1 MVERMNSMTLTAWQT
16 IEKPRSEL
24 FYNCSEF
31 DRLNDEWVPFSI
43 GLGWSIIQNPT
54 PLKDLQ
60 VGSHNE
66 LVLCAINAG
75 TDQRR
80 RGSQPINRRT
90 ILNTLSKNGIHN
102 TYFQSAAYFNV
113 LPHYKFII
121 SPEGNGIDCHRHYEA
136 LMAGCIPIIEE
147 HEGIREKYKSCP
159 VLYTKDYSE
168 ITPVY
173 LEKVYESM
181 KNEVYDFSRL
191 LLSTYSS
198 EEQGQIKSNGNYWSH
213 RLSGK
218 YWYS

>member
-1 MVERMNSMTLTAWQT
+1 MNSMSLTTWQT
-16 IEKPRSEL
+16 VEKPRSEL

-31 DRLNDEWVPFSI
+31 DRMNDEWIPFSI

-60 VGSHNE
+60 VGPHEE

-80 RGSQPINRRT
+80 RG
-90 ILNTLSKNGIHN
+90 
-102 TYFQSAAYFNV
+102 FNV

-147 HEGIREKYKSCP
+147 HEGIRGKYKGCP

-168 ITPVY
+168 ITPAY
-173 LEKVYESM
+173 LEQKYTEMV
-181 KNEVYDFSRL
+181 NETYDFSRL
-191 LLSTYSS
+191 LMSSYSA
-198 EEQGQIKSNGNYWSH
+198 EEQAQIRANGNYWSN

-218 YWYS
+218 YWYP

>member
-1 MVERMNSMTLTAWQT
+1 MNSMSLTTWQGV
-16 IEKPRSEL
+16 EKPRSEL
-24 FYNCSEF
+24 LYNCSEF
-31 DRLNDEWVPFSI
+31 DRMNDEWVPFSI

-60 VGSHNE
+60 VGPHKE
-66 LVLCAINAG
+66 LVLCAINTG

-90 ILNTLSKNGIHN
+90 IVNTLSKNGIHN
-102 TYFQSAAYFNV
+102 TYFHSAAYFNV
-113 LPHYKFII
+113 LPYYTFVI

-147 HEGIREKYKSCP
+147 HEGIREKYKGCP

-168 ITPVY
+168 ITPAY

-198 EEQGQIKSNGNYWSH
+198 EEQGQIKANGNYWSH

>member
-1 MVERMNSMTLTAWQT
+1 MNSMSLTTWQT
-16 IEKPRSEL
+16 VEKPRSEL

-31 DRLNDEWVPFSI
+31 DRMNDEWVPFSI

-60 VGSHNE
+60 VGPHEE

-80 RGSQPINRRT
+80 RGSQSLNRRT
-90 ILNTLSKNGIHN
+90 IVNTLSKNGIHN
-102 TYFQSAAYFNV
+102 TYFHSAAYFNV

-147 HEGIREKYKSCP
+147 HEGIRGKYKGCP

-168 ITPVY
+168 ITPAY
-173 LEKVYESM
+173 LEQKYTEMV
-181 KNEVYDFSRL
+181 NETYDFSRL
-191 LLSTYSS
+191 LMSSYSA
-198 EEQGQIKSNGNYWSH
+198 EEQAQIRANGNYWSN

-218 YWYS
+218 YWYP